1 MTSGFQGAKAL
12 LDEVGRGEGG
22 YHFIEVMGCP
32 GGCVT
37 GGGQPRTAV
46 QNAWASRAQGLYNV
60 DLAKKLRKSH
70 ANPAVQKLYGEFLL
84 EPLSHKSHELL
95 HTVYTK
101 RGIYNE
107 FLKKEGD

>member
-1 MTSGFQGAKAL
+1 MLFRS
-12 LDEVGRGEGG
+12 

-60 DLAKKLRKSH
+60 DQAKKLRKSH
-70 ANPAVQKLYGEFLL
+70 ANPAVQKLYSEFLL
-84 EPLSHKSHELL
+84 EPLSHRSHELL
-95 HTVYTK
+95 HTEYTR
-101 RGIYNE
+101 RGVYNE
-107 FLKKEGD
+107 LLKKEAD